1 MENVKHGY
9 HSICEVSLGFFGW
22 ISLFTQGMAGSLL
35 VDWSTLATDGTA
47 RKLQQVTTGVLNLS
61 AVKGIDVY
69 SFIYSVDR

>member
-1 MENVKHGY
+1 
-9 HSICEVSLGFFGW
+9 
-22 ISLFTQGMAGSLL
+22 MAGSLL

-69 SFIYSVDR
+69 SSIYFVDR